1 MGCSLELSEQRL
13 LLAIKRKEQ
22 TFDNPLEVAYYIL
35 READKRT
42 EAYKMAQQYV
52 DSYKHFKDYL
62 EDKGVY

>member
-1 MGCSLELSEQRL
+1 MGSSLELAEERI

-42 EAYKMAQQYV
+42 NVYHMAQEYV
-52 DSYKHFKDYL
+52 DAFKHFKDYL
-62 EDKGVY
+62 QDKGVY